1 MKIEVERRGETL
13 IVRCQGELD
22 LHTAIQFRE
31 EVEAYL
37 QRYKTICNL
46 ILNLDGVSFV
56 DSSGLGVILGRY
68 KEIRQRGGQMILVHL
83 QPQVHRVFE
92 LSGLFKIMTLRRSEE
107 EALALA

>member
-1 MKIEVERRGETL
+1 MKLETERRGETL

-22 LHTAIQFRE
+22 MHTAIQFRE
-31 EVEAYL
+31 GVQGQLRQKA
-37 QRYKTICNL
+37 ISNL
-46 ILNLDGVSFV
+46 ILNLDEVSFV

-68 KEIRQRGGQMILVHL
+68 KEIRQRGGQMILVRL

-92 LSGLFKIMTLRRSEE
+92 LSGLFKIMPVRRSEE